1 MCTENTYQTTILQ
14 CRQYVNAR
22 QAMNN
27 STKSFL
33 RYVLLWLML
42 FTEGR
47 YFIDLL
53 FFSVMG
59 GYRKNL

>member
-27 STKSFL
+27 STTSFL

-53 FFSVMG
+53 FFSGVG